1 MKGVSFGLISSM
13 LLCQERGNMCP
24 KTRLYKFIWSLWQNI
39 VPNTISLMVTS
50 KYLKISTN
58 TMRRIEVFMGLNL
71 YKIKRK
77 TNILLISW
85 HEYFY
90 QMGRG
95 KRNFAKTANK
105 WPKTIIPYTIDKST
119 IGKTFKTACYI

>member
-1 MKGVSFGLISSM
+1 MKGVSFGLILSM
-13 LLCQERGNMCP
+13 LLCKERGNMCP
-24 KTRLYKFIWSLWQNI
+24 KLDYINSLSLWPNI

-77 TNILLISW
+77 TNILLIS
-85 HEYFY
+85 
-90 QMGRG
+90 
-95 KRNFAKTANK
+95 
-105 WPKTIIPYTIDKST
+105 
-119 IGKTFKTACYI
+119 